1 MHWLRNVAKQ
11 QPRGQRMEWT
21 APTGFKVQHDY
32 QDYDEIRVKLRSCGV
47 ESAVVREFNDD
58 TRPLPMQNA
67 IAPNFVHALDASHV
81 TFTCLA
87 MRDDGLDMVAI
98 HDSFG
103 THPSDVDAMHTHLRA
118 QFVHL
123 YQARNVLAEFLWEVN
138 GIGEVPMR
146 GTLDLERIKDSEFFF
161 C

>member
-1 MHWLRNVAKQ
+1 MQWLRSVAKQ

-32 QDYDEIRVKLRSCGV
+32 QDFDEVRVKLRSCGV
-47 ESAVVREFNDD
+47 ETAIVREYNDD

-67 IAPNFVHALDASHV
+67 IAPNFVHALDASHL
-81 TFTCLA
+81 TFTALA
-87 MRDDGLDMVAI
+87 MKALGLDMVGI

-103 THPSDVDAMHTHLRA
+103 THPSDVDALHTCIRE
-118 QFVHL
+118 QFVYL
-123 YQARNVLAEFLWEVN
+123 YQGRNVLSEFLWEVN

-146 GTLDLERIKDSEFFF
+146 GTLDLERVLESEFFF